1 MPSEY
6 WDAVEDART
15 PESQEVFRN
24 LTAITP
30 YNKALIWDNR
40 DRVLVATWATWGG
53 YAANQG
59 RSLILTQDL
68 WVTVVP
74 DLKNFCSSYTPTSTV
89 LLATRLNQLL
99 GLPPDERDRAE
110 NRQIVASWID
120 PTHLSLFCH
129 PLCGSLQRNPRFVH
143 PQSSSA

>member
-40 DRVLVATWATWGG
+40 DRVLVELG
-53 YAANQG
+53 
-59 RSLILTQDL
+59 
-68 WVTVVP
+68 
-74 DLKNFCSSYTPTSTV
+74 
-89 LLATRLNQLL
+89 QLC
-99 GLPPDERDRAE
+99 
-110 NRQIVASWID
+110 
-120 PTHLSLFCH
+120 T
-129 PLCGSLQRNPRFVH
+129 
-143 PQSSSA
+143 